1 MTHFESVDFDP
12 FAANDDDFPLT
23 EPQREIC
30 AATLMSDEANCS
42 YNQCFVLTLH
52 GALSVESL
60 QYALSE
66 IVQRHEAL
74 RISIDLVD
82 ESQRILSEVAV
93 APVLTDLSGLEPG
106 ERETVI
112 AGIVDRE
119 TRTPFDLGAAP
130 LWRAEIVHEA
140 PDRNRFVF
148 TAHHVI
154 VDGWS
159 STVIFDDLARIYAA
173 DRVGLAAELAPAAS
187 FRDFV
192 ADQQR
197 ADILAETD
205 AALNFWAEQYASG
218 VPSFELP
225 LDHARPVY
233 KTYSA
238 GRQVLSIDKAVFDD
252 FRATAAQ
259 QGATQFVAMLAAF
272 EVLVGRL
279 TAADDFIIGVPMASQ
294 ALQENRHLVAHGVN
308 TIPLRCHI
316 DEELTFAEHLRAVR
330 SAFFDAQAHQRLTFG
345 TLVQR
350 LRLPRD
356 PGRMPLVSLFFN
368 DKFSSTFDF
377 GDVVVA
383 GLEMPKAYYNFEFG
397 VTAIDDGD
405 RVVLECE
412 FNADLFDE
420 ATVARWLAQYRLLLE
435 QIVAEPTRRLADMS
449 LLSAGERVVLV
460 GDGGVPVVVP
470 RDVTLHAGFARQ
482 VAARPDAVA
491 VCADGVGGRVELSYV
506 ELDCRAE
513 AVAGCLRGLGVGA
526 GAVVG
531 LRVARGV
538 DVVVGI
544 LGILKV
550 GAAYLPLDPLYPV
563 ERVGFMLAD
572 AGVGVVLT
580 QRGVA
585 GELGG
590 LPVRCVC
597 LDEPLPV
604 VGRDPASPAAQGRG
618 GDLAYVM
625 YTSGSTGQ
633 PKGVRVTHRNVL
645 RLFETT
651 IERFGFGPDDV
662 WTLWHSYSFDISVS
676 ELWGA
681 LLVGGRL
688 VVVDHDTSR
697 DPAAFRGLVE
707 RERVSV
713 LSQTPTGFCA
723 FIDVD
728 RVAPRAGFALR
739 YVLLCGEAL
748 QLASLAPWFGRYGDD
763 SPQVI
768 NMYGPTEATLYV
780 TYRRIAGA
788 DLVAGVGS
796 VIGAPLPDIRIY
808 LLDEQG
814 RPVPIGVPGELYIA
828 GAGVAAGY
836 LNRPEL
842 NAQRFLTDPFH
853 GGPMYR
859 SGDLARR
866 GAGGELEYLGR
877 IDQQVKIRGFRVELG
892 EIETVIAE
900 HPAVHQVAV
909 IDREDVPGEKK
920 LVAYLVAADAGPS
933 LIADLRQVL
942 HTRLPEYMV
951 PAHFQY
957 LDALP
962 LTTSAKLD
970 RKALPAPTHQR
981 SEPCPFVDPRSTSEA
996 LVVAAFSEALRRS
1009 DIGVFDNFFDLGGH
1023 SLMAARV
1030 MANVCESARVELPLR
1045 NLFERPTP
1053 EQLAAAIDALSW
1065 ATVSSDRLAFAGS
1078 GEREE
1083 IEL

>member
-1 MTHFESVDFDP
+1 MNEVLDRYELSPMQESMLFQALSAPGDGANIEHVVITVSEELDVALFEQAMAQVMQRHSVMRTRFRWVDVGEPCQEVLAHAPLVATTADWRDVTPEAADQRFDAHVRADSRQDLDMSRAPMMRLFIARLPAGKTRILWTFHHALLDGRSYIVLHEWFAFYEAAQRGESLSLPPARPYRDYIEWRRSIDSVAAQNFWRHRLGDFCTSTPFGIDAARPVEDSAAPAGTCEQRLPKALTDQLRAAAHRAEVSMSTMLQAAWSVLLHRYSGETDIVFGVTRAGRITGFDDADRITGLFINTLPMRVGIDDNAEITPWLRSLRAQQSALRPHEQTPLATVQACSGVARGAPLFESVIVYDHHTLDMQIRMPGGHFEYRGQTS
-12 FAANDDDFPLT
+12 FPLALMAYGDDGT
-23 EPQREIC
+23 GAMLLRLDYSAQR
-30 AATLMSDEANCS
+30 
-42 YNQCFVLTLH
+42 F
-52 GALSVESL
+52 
-60 QYALSE
+60 
-66 IVQRHEAL
+66 
-74 RISIDLVD
+74 
-82 ESQRILSEVAV
+82 
-93 APVLTDLSGLEPG
+93 
-106 ERETVI
+106 
-112 AGIVDRE
+112 
-119 TRTPFDLGAAP
+119 
-130 LWRAEIVHEA
+130 
-140 PDRNRFVF
+140 
-148 TAHHVI
+148 
-154 VDGWS
+154 
-159 STVIFDDLARIYAA
+159 
-173 DRVGLAAELAPAAS
+173 
-187 FRDFV
+187 
-192 ADQQR
+192 
-197 ADILAETD
+197 
-205 AALNFWAEQYASG
+205 SG
-218 VPSFELP
+218 VAIE
-225 LDHARPVY
+225 R
-233 KTYSA
+233 
-238 GRQVLSIDKAVFDD
+238 
-252 FRATAAQ
+252 
-259 QGATQFVAMLAAF
+259 ML
-272 EVLVGRL
+272 G
-279 TAADDFIIGVPMASQ
+279 
-294 ALQENRHLVAHGVN
+294 HL
-308 TIPLRCHI
+308 I
-316 DEELTFAEHLRAVR
+316 HL
-330 SAFFDAQAHQRLTFG
+330 
-345 TLVQR
+345 
-350 LRLPRD
+350 
-356 PGRMPLVSLFFN
+356 
-368 DKFSSTFDF
+368 
-377 GDVVVA
+377 
-383 GLEMPKAYYNFEFG
+383 
-397 VTAIDDGD
+397 
-405 RVVLECE
+405 
-412 FNADLFDE
+412 
-420 ATVARWLAQYRLLLE
+420 LAQFADEDITLLNELD
-435 QIVAEPTRRLADMS
+435 P
-449 LLSAGERVVLV
+449 LSAAERVVLV
-460 GDGGVPVVVP
+460 GDGGVPVVVT
-470 RDVTLHAGFARQ
+470 RDVTLHGGFARQ
-482 VAARPDAVA
+482 VAVRPDAVA
-491 VCADGVGGRVELSYV
+491 VCADGVGGRVELSYA

-544 LGILKV
+544 LGILKA
-550 GAAYLPLDPLYPV
+550 GAAYLPLDLLYPV
-563 ERVGFMLAD
+563 DRVGFMLAD
-572 AGVGVVLT
+572 AGVEVVLT

-585 GELGG
+585 GQLGV

-618 GDLAYVM
+618 EDLAYVM

-651 IERFGFGPDDV
+651 IGQFGFGPDDV

-688 VVVDHDTSR
+688 VMVDHDTSR
-697 DPAAFRGLVE
+697 DPAAFRALVA

-713 LSQTPTGFCA
+713 LSQTPTGFSA

-728 RVAPRAGFALR
+728 RVAARGVFALR

-748 QLASLAPWFGRYGDD
+748 QLASLAPWFERYGDAG
-763 SPQVI
+763 PQVI

-780 TYRRIAGA
+780 TCRRITGA
-788 DLVAGVGS
+788 DLAAGVGS
-796 VIGAPLPDIRIY
+796 VIGSPLPDIRIY
-808 LLDEQG
+808 LLDERG
-814 RPVPIGVPGELYIA
+814 RPVPVGVPGELYIA

-842 NAQRFLTDPFH
+842 TAQRFLTDPFH

-859 SGDLARR
+859 SGDLARWCQ
-866 GAGGELEYLGR
+866 GGELEYLGR

-920 LVAYLVAADAGPS
+920 LVAYLVAPQAPPA
-933 LIADLRQVL
+933 LIADLRQSL

-970 RKALPAPTHQR
+970 RKALPAPTHHH
-981 SEPCPFVDPRSTSEA
+981 SEPCPFMDPRSTTEA

-1009 DIGVFDNFFDLGGH
+1009 DIGVFDNFFELGGH

-1065 ATVSSDRLAFAGS
+1065 ATVSSDQLAFAG
-1078 GEREE
+1078 GGDREE